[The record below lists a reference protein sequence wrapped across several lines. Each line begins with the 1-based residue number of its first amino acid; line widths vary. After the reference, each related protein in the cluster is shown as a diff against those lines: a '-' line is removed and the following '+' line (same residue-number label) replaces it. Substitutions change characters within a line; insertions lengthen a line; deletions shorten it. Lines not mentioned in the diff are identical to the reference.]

1 MAMTSREALLAQINN
16 AGMAGGMV
24 ALQSAILNKVVAGLV
39 DNTNAQ
45 ANESENEDQRCKM
58 MLNSVGPAAAASAI
72 EYAFHTQKKRG
83 LHQDAHLNGNY
94 IENYELVSND
104 NTFSSVLRQ
113 FLLPRYAYL
122 DFDNMVDPRHQIDAE
137 CGYPKFITP
146 LMFRYLY
153 DRDDV
158 ACRVVDIYPD
168 ESWAVDPL
176 VYESD
181 DEEINTPFEL
191 AWQELCEDH
200 NLLQILYRM
209 DKLAGVGHY
218 GVLLLGVQGDDDGD
232 LEKPINEV
240 ELLKGEKKSVGK
252 KQRKLLY
259 LRPFDEYLSFI
270 QTYDTNTNSPRYG
283 LPEFYNLVF
292 LDMSID
298 AAGASIGTRQNRRVH
313 WTRVI
318 HVADNQLASLVFGKP
333 RQQSCFNR
341 LLDLRK
347 IKGSSA
353 EMFWKGGFPGISFEI
368 NPEFAA
374 DSPEY
379 DEEALKEEIERYSSG
394 LQRYLRTMGVSAKSL
409 APAVA
414 DPKSHINVQMAA
426 IASHIG
432 VPLRVFLGSE
442 EGRLASSQDKLTWN
456 QRLRR
461 RLRTFVEPNILRN
474 LINRLIAIGVLPK
487 PKELHIEWSD
497 LNTLTDE
504 DKANLSL
511 KWTQAL
517 SQYVSTGII
526 HMIRPMDYM
535 TMILGLMPSQAK
547 KIIATI
553 ETNGGWAKLLSV
565 DPSQGAGV
573 NGTRENI
580 TKKDSN
586 KERGGRKKRDPATK
600 KAEGTAS

>member
-1 MAMTSREALLAQINN
+1 MALTSREQMIDKLNQANLAGDLVTLR
-16 AGMAGGMV
+16 A
-24 ALQSAILNKVVAGLV
+24 AILNKVVTGLI
-39 DNTNAQ
+39 DG
-45 ANESENEDQRCKM
+45 ANGESNDPQEREKQDKM
-58 MLNSVGPAAAASAI
+58 LLNSVGPAAAAAAI
-72 EYAFHTQKKRG
+72 EYAFNEGKRAG
-83 LHQDAHLNGNY
+83 KLNGKQLTSNY
-94 IENYELVSND
+94 IENYKLVAND
-104 NTFSSVLRQ
+104 TSSLRQ

-122 DFDNMVDPRHQIDAE
+122 DFDNMVDPRHQIDNE
-137 CGYPKFITP
+137 CGYPKYITP
-146 LMFRYLY
+146 LMFRYMY

-176 VYESD
+176 VYEEE
-181 DEEINTPFEL
+181 DEEKTTPFEE
-191 AWQELCEDH
+191 AWNALCEDH

-218 GVLLLGVQGDDDGD
+218 GVLLLGVQGEEEDGD
-232 LEKPINEV
+232 LEKPINEAA
-240 ELLKGEKKSVGK
+240 LLRGDLKSVSSK
-252 KQRKLLY
+252 KRNLLY

-270 QTYDTNTNSPRYG
+270 QKCDTNVNSPRYG
-283 LPEFYNLVF
+283 LPEYYNLVF
-292 LDMSID
+292 MDMSID
-298 AAGASIGTRQNRRVH
+298 AAGSSIGTRQNKKVH
-313 WTRVI
+313 WSRVV
-318 HVADNQLASLVFGKP
+318 HVADNQLSSLVFGKP

-374 DSPEY
+374 DSPDY
-379 DEEALKEEIERYSSG
+379 DEEALKDEIERYSSG
-394 LQRYLRTMGVSAKSL
+394 LQRYLRTMGVTAKSM

-414 DPKSHINVQMAA
+414 DPKGHVSIQMAA

-474 LINRLIAIGVLPK
+474 LINRFIAIGILPK
-487 PKELHIEWSD
+487 PKKLVVEWSD

-535 TMILGLMPSQAK
+535 TTVLGLMPSQAK

-553 ETNGGWAKLLSV
+553 EKEGGWGKLLKV

-573 NGTRENI
+573 NGKRENI

-586 KERGGRKKRDPATK
+586 KERGARKKRNPATK